1 MHHCCYN
8 YLTLNVQVVSLNV
21 VVVECSDVSLS
32 VVVWDVALL
41 LFLKEKENGMSV
53 IAREENDTF
62 QDLIA
67 MTSVLIPFTVLC
79 SHILAWV
86 QTLQPMDPSMS
97 APRQEQSLRLLV
109 LGDPQF
115 GSSSHWEVCISGEQY
130 GLTRLPLVLHS
141 LRNQDDRLLLPRS
154 YTV

>member
-21 VVVECSDVSLS
+21 VVVVCSDVSLN
-32 VVVWDVALL
+32 VAVWDVASF

-53 IAREENDTF
+53 IARKENDTF

-67 MTSVLIPFTVLC
+67 MTSVLIPFIVHC
-79 SHILAWV
+79 SRLLDWV

-109 LGDPQF
+109 LGDLRF
-115 GSSSHWEVCISGEQY
+115 GSSSRQEVC
-130 GLTRLPLVLHS
+130 
-141 LRNQDDRLLLPRS
+141 N
-154 YTV
+154 

>member
-21 VVVECSDVSLS
+21 VVVVCSDVSLN
-32 VVVWDVALL
+32 VAVWDVASF

-53 IAREENDTF
+53 IARKENDTF

-67 MTSVLIPFTVLC
+67 MTSVLISFIVHC
-79 SHILAWV
+79 SRLLDWV

-109 LGDPQF
+109 LGDPRF
-115 GSSSHWEVCISGEQY
+115 GSSSRQEVCI
-130 GLTRLPLVLHS
+130 
-141 LRNQDDRLLLPRS
+141 
-154 YTV
+154 